1 MGTGIDGS
9 PRLGAVTPLE
19 PGDPRTIGRYGL
31 TGRLGTGGMGTVYL
45 GRALGGGPPVAV
57 KVVHAELAGDPEFR
71 ARFADEVAAA
81 RRVAPFCTARVVDA
95 DPAARAPYLVTEFV
109 DGVPLNVA
117 VSDGG
122 PLDEST
128 LHGVALGVAAALSAV
143 HAAGVVHRD
152 LKPANV
158 LLSLSGPR
166 VIDFGIARALDVARR
181 HTQAGMLV
189 GTPGWMAPEQFR
201 DGTVGPAADVFSWGS
216 LVAYAA
222 TGHNPWSHAQSGP
235 SLSPTEQAH
244 RILYGRPELGTLT
257 GPLRRLVESALAKDP
272 ARRPTARQLVDALLG
287 GPGGADPTRAAAT
300 ALQQTWAAPTRP
312 SGDRRGQGAARPPT
326 ARPWA
331 TAGPPWATAGARPS
345 ATERPPAAGP
355 TRALP
360 VQRPPATRVMPPS
373 PTPPKT
379 EPPTPA
385 PTAKPAEERPR
396 KRRRR
401 WWTRKRVLVPLG
413 LLVAVVLLAN
423 RDDTTRPPA
432 SGSQLG
438 MPVRDGNIQFVVS
451 SVRCGVPEVGSGLV
465 KRTASGQ
472 FCLADVR
479 ATNVKR
485 DARTLYEPF
494 QKLVDSAGRKHSADI
509 TMRVVFRDQTIWD
522 KIQPGEQVRGTMV
535 FDIPKNVSATALE
548 LHDGIASGG
557 VTVRVR

>member
-201 DGTVGPAADVFSWGS
+201 AGIVGPAADVFSWGS

-312 SGDRRGQGAARPPT
+312 GGDRPRPGAAPPPT
-326 ARPWA
+326 ARPR
-331 TAGPPWATAGARPS
+331 PPARERPS
-345 ATERPPAAGP
+345 AAGP

-360 VQRPPATRVMPPS
+360 AQRPPATRVMPPS
-373 PTPPKT
+373 PTPPQA

-385 PTAKPAEERPR
+385 PTAKPAQERPR

-423 RDDTTRPPA
+423 RDGTTRPPA

-494 QKLVDSAGRKHSADI
+494 QKLVDSAGRKHSPDI